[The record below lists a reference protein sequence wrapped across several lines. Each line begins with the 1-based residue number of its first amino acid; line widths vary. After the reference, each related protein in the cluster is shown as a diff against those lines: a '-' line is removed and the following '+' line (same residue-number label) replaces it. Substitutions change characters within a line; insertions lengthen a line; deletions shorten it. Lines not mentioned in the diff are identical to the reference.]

1 MTDSSAAAA
10 VLPARSGG
18 VDRLRLALFAAL
30 PVALAA
36 GAYAYATGGAVMSTD
51 NAYVQADMVA
61 VSTDVSGLVKSVDV
75 QENQPV
81 TAGQVLF
88 RLDDLPFR
96 LTLQRAETKVQTVR
110 NDLLAD
116 QAGYRDL
123 QAQIQRAQA
132 DIAYYANELE
142 RKRQLVNSNTTPR
155 SAFDDARHDA
165 QTAQLK
171 LASLT
176 QQAAA
181 MAARLDGRPADD
193 VETYPAYRDAVAARD
208 EAQRQLDHTVVRA
221 PMDGVVT
228 RVPSL
233 QAGQALPAATP
244 AFSLVATDH
253 VWIDAQPKE
262 TELTWVHAGQPV
274 TVTVDTYPGAVW
286 HGTVDSI
293 SPASGASLSLLPA
306 QNSSGNWVKVV
317 QRIPVRV
324 RIDTP
329 AGLPPLRV
337 GMSATVDVQTGHVR
351 GLPLVGDHG

>member
-1 MTDSSAAAA
+1 MTDSSASAA
-10 VLPARSGG
+10 VLPARGG

-30 PVALAA
+30 PLALAA
-36 GAYAYATGGAVMSTD
+36 GTYVYATGGAVMSTD

-81 TAGQVLF
+81 AAGQVLF

-96 LTLQRAETKVQTVR
+96 LALQRADMKIETAR

-116 QAGYRDL
+116 QANYRDL

-142 RKRQLVNSNTTPR
+142 RKRQLVNTNTTPR

-171 LASLT
+171 LASLI
-176 QQAAA
+176 QQGTA
-181 MAARLDGRPADD
+181 MAARLDGRPGDD

-221 PMDGVVT
+221 PMAGVVT

-233 QAGQALPAATP
+233 QVGQALPAATP

-274 TVTVDTYPGAVW
+274 AVTVDTYPGTVW

-324 RIDTP
+324 RIDTS
-329 AGLPPLRV
+329 ADLPPLRV
-337 GMSATVDVQTGHVR
+337 GMSATVEVETGHVR
-351 GLPLVGDHG
+351 GLPFGGDHG